1 MAPKWHAVCLGNPQM
16 AKNLAAPA
24 RVVGPFESG
33 AEVRRAVGPIA
44 TTPKGRA
51 DLLHSV
57 LDAAGVE
64 RAGYGERVLLWLA
77 STSPE
82 TVGVIAGWI
91 ARSHGVADAA
101 GLLDIAAVAKRSE
114 GADDE

>member
-1 MAPKWHAVCLGNPQM
+1 M
-16 AKNLAAPA
+16 AKNLVAPTRA
-24 RVVGPFESG
+24 VGPFESG

-44 TTPKGRA
+44 TTAKGRA

-64 RAGYGERVLLWLA
+64 RARYGERVLLWLA

-91 ARSHGVADAA
+91 ARSHGAADEA
-101 GLLDIAAVAKRSE
+101 GLIDIAALAQGGG
-114 GADDE
+114 GASDE